1 MDMIYFVTFVYSETL
16 PHLCSLNL
24 FAEFGVDSG
33 DECNY
38 VLSFSCRS
46 LFKQLIELLT
56 QTA

>member
-16 PHLCSLNL
+16 HVGTVWIYLLSLVWILVMNITVYL
-24 FAEFGVDSG
+24 VFPVD
-33 DECNY
+33 
-38 VLSFSCRS
+38 L

>member
-1 MDMIYFVTFVYSETL
+1 MDMIHIVTFVYSETL
-16 PHLCSLNL
+16 PCWCNLNL

-33 DECNY
+33 DEHNCGLS
-38 VLSFSCRS
+38 LSFRF